1 LVSEAIF
8 KDQLGTFKAV
18 QGRLSKN
25 RFTIYQGRKEAGF
38 AGGPQTWVKFFQKN
52 LDANLPF
59 ANRSPACLYRVFVKF
74 IVATDGSVSE
84 VNAETSH
91 GYGMEKEVIRIIKK
105 GPAWEPAIQYGRK
118 VNAYRRQPITF
129 IVEVR

>member
-1 LVSEAIF
+1 MLA
-8 KDQLGTFKAV
+8 DHKA
-18 QGRLSKN
+18 G
-25 RFTIYQGRKEAGF
+25 
-38 AGGPQTWVKFFQKN
+38 VKFLQKN
-52 LDANLPF
+52 LHANTSVK
-59 ANRSPACLYRVFVKF
+59 NRAPAGVYRVIVKF
-74 IVATDGSVSE
+74 MVAPDGSVSE

-129 IVEVR
+129 IVEER